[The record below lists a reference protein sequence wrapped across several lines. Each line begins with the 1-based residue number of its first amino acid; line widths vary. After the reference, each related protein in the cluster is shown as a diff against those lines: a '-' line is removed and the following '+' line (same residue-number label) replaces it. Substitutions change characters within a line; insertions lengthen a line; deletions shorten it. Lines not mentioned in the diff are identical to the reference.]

1 MGFEVTVGVLV
12 APSPNMNIIS
22 KSKTFKF
29 VEIT

>member
-1 MGFEVTVGVLV
+1 MGFEVTIRVLV